1 MLLFKARNFLLLLTA
16 VSGLSLS
23 GCGYRPLYGQ
33 AATNPGVKANLSAID
48 ISQIPDRIGQKMHIE
63 LERRLHPR
71 GQMAASSH
79 NLKITL
85 SQSSQNV
92 TVAKD
97 TSATRA
103 NLRLAAN
110 YKLIRLSDSREVFS
124 GSLFSVVS
132 HNILKSDYATLVA
145 KNDARDRAVVD
156 MGEQLE
162 RRMAIYFT
170 NPTVPV
176 VNGVK

>member
-1 MLLFKARNFLLLLTA
+1 MLLFKARNFLLLLAA

-33 AATNPGVKANLSAID
+33 AASNPGVATNLSG
-48 ISQIPDRIGQKMHIE
+48 ISIAPIGDRVGQKMHIE

-71 GQMAASSH
+71 GQMAASTH

-92 TVAKD
+92 AVAKD
-97 TSATRA
+97 TSPTRA
-103 NLRLAAN
+103 NLRLTAS
-110 YKLIRLSDSREVFS
+110 YVLIRLSDSRKVFS

-132 HNILKSDYATLVA
+132 HNLLSSDYATLIA

-162 RRMAIYFT
+162 RRMAIYFS
-170 NPTVPV
+170 NPVEPV
-176 VNGVK
+176 VNGAK